1 MTTTIRDFGRHSER
15 YGDIAY
21 YYAFPIRFWFGQHMV
36 TPEDVHSWCVENCKG
51 FYKVVCYTHED
62 STREKDGRVTNKVIY
77 VDKIYLSSE
86 EDAAMIKLTFDVR
99 DQKVKRECKL
109 SRKERSTTKAKV
121 EAQEANKIAQTI
133 KKDDVIILSAKAIKK
148 ITEAVIEADERQM
161 GFDF

>member
-1 MTTTIRDFGRHSER
+1 M
-15 YGDIAY
+15 
-21 YYAFPIRFWFGQHMV
+21 
-36 TPEDVHSWCVENCKG
+36 
-51 FYKVVCYTHED
+51 
-62 STREKDGRVTNKVIY
+62 TNKVIY

-148 ITEAVIEADERQM
+148 ITEAMIEADERQM